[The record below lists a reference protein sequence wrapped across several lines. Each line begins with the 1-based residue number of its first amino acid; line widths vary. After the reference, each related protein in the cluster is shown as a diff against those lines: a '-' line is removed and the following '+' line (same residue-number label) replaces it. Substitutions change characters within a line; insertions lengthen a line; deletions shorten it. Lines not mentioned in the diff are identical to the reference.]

1 MNLKEQHIIDSLV
14 SEALD
19 ADVLSALKNNL
30 ASEENYEN
38 FLSKLL
44 SIIISKDETVSL
56 FDFLKFNDL
65 SSKFLFFQ
73 NKTSDVIEDL
83 AELSFKGY
91 ESETITF
98 LVQTN
103 NEVFYNH
110 IQFLKETQNAIIFSE
125 RISLKKKLE
134 KLDELNGFDLDEKE
148 IKAAITL
155 HERSRL
161 KKHLSELAKKGSS
174 GDGKIIKFDYRQ
186 VLKYA
191 AVLILVVAPTIIIV
205 NRVNKQK
212 TTTND
217 LANNDNKK
225 QTEPKQIEKEPY
237 NFQLPNADTYAMEKE
252 LLQEQK
258 FGFSSGSDSKNITIK
273 INNLGVQLIALN
285 NEIDKHKADLKIRTY
300 LKYKVDSINAFN
312 ETYIFTKNNGLAI
325 YTLKLSP
332 TKNTLQQLK
341 FITTEKEK
349 LYLKEKSAYY
359 LIKKDGLRHQ
369 LIKETSEDIIDQLDL
384 IENQNN

>member
-1 MNLKEQHIIDSLV
+1 MNLKEQHIIDSLI

-19 ADVLSALKNNL
+19 ADELSTLKNNL
-30 ASEENYEN
+30 ASEDNYEN

-44 SIIISKDETVSL
+44 SIIISKDGTVSL
-56 FDFLKFNDL
+56 FDFLKFNNL

-73 NKTSDVIEDL
+73 NKASDIIEDL

-103 NEVFYNH
+103 NEVFLKH

-161 KKHLSELAKKGSS
+161 KKHLFELAKKGSS
-174 GDGKIIKFDYRQ
+174 GGGTIVKFNFRQ

-191 AVLILVVAPTIIIV
+191 AILILVVAPTIIIV

-212 TTTND
+212 TATND

-225 QTEPKQIEKEPY
+225 QPEPIKIENKPY
-237 NFQLPNADTYAMEKE
+237 DIQLPNADSYAMEKE
-252 LLQEQK
+252 LIQEQK
-258 FGFSSGSDSKNITIK
+258 FGFSSGSDSKNINIR
-273 INNLGVQLIALN
+273 INNLSVQLIALN
-285 NEIDKHKADLKIRTY
+285 NEIEKHKDDLKIKNY
-300 LKYKVDSINAFN
+300 LIQKIDSISALTD
-312 ETYIFTKNNGLAI
+312 TYIFDKINGLAI

-332 TKNTLQQLK
+332 NKNTLKQLK
-341 FITTEKEK
+341 FITTQKEK

-359 LIKKDGLRHQ
+359 LIKKDGLRHR
-369 LIKETSEDIIDQLDL
+369 LIKETSEDIMDQLDL

>member
-19 ADVLSALKNNL
+19 ADELSALKNNL
-30 ASEENYEN
+30 AYEENYEN

-44 SIIISKDETVSL
+44 SIIISKDKTVSL
-56 FDFLKFNDL
+56 FDFLKFNNL

-73 NKTSDVIEDL
+73 NKTSDIIEDL

-91 ESETITF
+91 ESETIAF
-98 LVQTN
+98 LLQTN

-134 KLDELNGFDLDEKE
+134 KLDELNGFDLGEKE

-155 HERSRL
+155 SERNRL
-161 KKHLSELAKKGSS
+161 KKHLTELSKKGNNDE
-174 GDGKIIKFDYRQ
+174 GTIIKFDFRQ

-191 AVLILVVAPTIIIV
+191 AILILVVAPTIIIV

-237 NFQLPNADTYAMEKE
+237 NFQLQNADTYAMEKE

-273 INNLGVQLIALN
+273 INNLSVQLTGLE
-285 NEIDKHKADLKIRTY
+285 NEIEKHKDDLKIKNY
-300 LKYKVDSINAFN
+300 LIQKIDSISALKD
-312 ETYIFTKNNGLAI
+312 TYIFDKINGLAI

-341 FITTEKEK
+341 LITTEKEK